1 MPPFRVYP
9 KEEKMTCNTCG
20 NLLMYY
26 DGHLLCNICNIIPKE
41 FMNNQNSTY
50 YPDWVNQFEK
60 EYPTLAEEFKRIQKE
75 QYELFAK
82 KNMSY
87 GLGNIA
93 LGTQLD
99 TEEEKQASTTG
110 IFIRCWDKMNRLKNL
125 VLLKQANPLSDESI
139 EDTWKDLSVY
149 GIIAQ
154 IVKNGKWKK

>member
-1 MPPFRVYP
+1 
-9 KEEKMTCNTCG
+9 
-20 NLLMYY
+20 
-26 DGHLLCNICNIIPKE
+26 
-41 FMNNQNSTY
+41 MNNIVKSI
-50 YPDWVNQFEK
+50 WVKQFET
-60 EYPTLAEEFKRIQKE
+60 EYPTLAEELKRIQNE

-82 KNMSY
+82 KNISY

-93 LGTQLD
+93 LGSQLD

-125 VLLKQANPLSDESI
+125 VLLKQANPINDESV

-154 IVKNGKWKK
+154 IVKNDKWKK

>member
-1 MPPFRVYP
+1 M
-9 KEEKMTCNTCG
+9 KM
-20 NLLMYY
+20 M
-26 DGHLLCNICNIIPKE
+26 
-41 FMNNQNSTY
+41 
-50 YPDWVNQFEK
+50 DWTKQFET
-60 EYPTLAEEFKRIQKE
+60 EYPILAEEFKRIQKE

-99 TEEEKQASTTG
+99 TEEEKQASTSG

-125 VLLKQANPLSDESI
+125 VLLKQANPINDESV